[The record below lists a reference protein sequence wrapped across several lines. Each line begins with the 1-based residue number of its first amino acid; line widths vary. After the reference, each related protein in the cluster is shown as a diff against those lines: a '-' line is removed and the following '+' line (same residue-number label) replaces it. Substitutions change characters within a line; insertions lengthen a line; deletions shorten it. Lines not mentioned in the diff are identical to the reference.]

1 MAGDS
6 VADHSIGGDCGPADA
21 DNEPKELTQ
30 VPFTG
35 FWQRWRRRL
44 QPQHQDSAPS
54 LPEAEQQRDAAR
66 RHATKELAA
75 IVAAPAPTA
84 KSENSNRSQ

>member
-1 MAGDS
+1 
-6 VADHSIGGDCGPADA
+6 
-21 DNEPKELTQ
+21 

-54 LPEAEQQRDAAR
+54 LHETEQQRDAAR
-66 RHATKELAA
+66 RQATKELAA
-75 IVAAPAPTA
+75 IVAAPSPTPTA
-84 KSENSNRSQ
+84 KSENSNRR